1 MSDLHDFNVRWCTWS
16 FDVFSIY
23 VHVGCL
29 YVGCVGY
36 LYVSCTCRM
45 SLRCVYMS
53 DVFMIAVDQCL
64 DIISC
69 MGWMFFHFN
78 VLFNDD
84 FRIRDNDHWFA
95 FDKICLPNFFA
106 SFSNKFHIFFMA
118 FAWILHTKYLRKYI
132 NLQPF
137 PFFGS
142 MQLRPDVIK
151 HQKRIFTHWF
161 HYVSK

>member
-1 MSDLHDFNVRWCTWS
+1 MISMSDDAHDHSMS
-16 FDVFSIY
+16 FRFMYTSDVFMSDVSDIFMFR

-29 YVGCVGY
+29 CDAY
-36 LYVSCTCRM
+36 TCRM

-84 FRIRDNDHWFA
+84 FRIRDNDH
-95 FDKICLPNFFA
+95 
-106 SFSNKFHIFFMA
+106 
-118 FAWILHTKYLRKYI
+118 
-132 NLQPF
+132 
-137 PFFGS
+137 
-142 MQLRPDVIK
+142 
-151 HQKRIFTHWF
+151 
-161 HYVSK
+161 